1 MITEDYVKFCF
12 DKLASQNIRK
22 SLREE
27 WLETNGLG
35 DYASSSLICCNT
47 RKYHGLLVA
56 GVGSI
61 ENRHVLLSGLEE
73 SFTAYQKELF
83 FSCHR
88 YPGNK
93 YFPPG
98 YEYLREMRQE
108 LWPFFRY
115 KFGDIVIT
123 KEIMLPAGES
133 RVLIKY
139 EMKNTPADAP
149 KIKLRLRPLL
159 AFRDFHS
166 LTRANDRLD
175 SEADPVGKGFVIKP
189 YDDLP
194 ALYAEVQGSYHFLPE
209 PAWYYNV
216 EYLLEQER
224 GFEYQEDLFQPGF
237 FEIELEQGKPVYFTA
252 GLEEYASAH
261 PQHKGEISKS
271 WDAEAKRRKENAQKA
286 KGVIGHLSLIGK
298 QFLVRQPNGSLGIIA
313 GYPWFNVWGR
323 DMYISLPGLTFCTG
337 DLESGLEILRFAAKA
352 IKGGLVPNIFASDGV
367 SHAYNSVDASLW
379 YIWAIQQL
387 LKYYPDQLG
396 TVKKEFWPK
405 IKEIIKAYAS
415 GSIEYAEVDDAGLLK
430 VGAPN
435 TQLTW
440 MDATV
445 NGRAVTPRNG
455 FPVEINALWYNALAF
470 SDQLA
475 VEFKDAKWKHD
486 SQLKTMKEEFFRRF
500 WVTDS
505 LGGYLADV
513 WRTDHV
519 DTTFRPNQIFAV
531 SLPFAILPDE
541 YHTELVKRV
550 RHHLFTPVGLRT
562 LAPGSQGYAAEYAG
576 GIEKRDGAYHQ
587 GTVWPWLLG
596 AFVEGMLRTAW
607 NSNTTVLKLLDSL
620 KPLFVNHLKEAGIG
634 TISEVFD
641 GDPPHI
647 PGGTISQAWSVAES
661 LRMLAL
667 IKDASKDVYAAWE
680 TEINGDVE

>member
-1 MITEDYVKFCF
+1 MKFCF

-35 DYASSSLICCNT
+35 DYASSSLVNCNT
-47 RKYHGLLVA
+47 RKYHGLLVTGFGA
-56 GVGSI
+56 V
-61 ENRHVLLSGLEE
+61 ENRHVLLSTIEE
-73 SFTAYQKELF
+73 SFTVYQKELF

-88 YPGNK
+88 YPGNR

-98 YEYLREMRQE
+98 YEYLREMSQD

-123 KEIMLPAGES
+123 KEIMMITGES
-133 RVLIKY
+133 RVVIKY
-139 EMKNTPADAP
+139 EMKSAPPDTPQA
-149 KIKLRLRPLL
+149 KLRLRPLV
-159 AFRDFHS
+159 AFRHFHS
-166 LTRANDRLD
+166 LIRRNDELD
-175 SEADPVGKGFVIKP
+175 AQADPAGKGFVIKP
-189 YDDLP
+189 YDHLP
-194 ALYAEVQGSYHFLPE
+194 PLYAEVQGDYKFTPE
-209 PAWYYNV
+209 QAWFYNV

-224 GFEYQEDLFQPGF
+224 GFEYQEDLFQPGV
-237 FEIELEQGKPVYFTA
+237 FEIELKAEKPIFFTA
-252 GLEEYASAH
+252 ALEEYALAH
-261 PQHKGEISKS
+261 PQHKAHISKL
-271 WDAEAKRRKENAQKA
+271 WDAEAKLRQERAKA
-286 KGVIGHLSLIGK
+286 AGKGFIGHLSYISK
-298 QFLVRQPNGSLGIIA
+298 QFLVRQADGNLAIIA
-313 GYPWFNVWGR
+313 GYPWFNIWGR
-323 DMYISLPGLTFCTG
+323 DMYISLPGLTFSTG

-352 IKGGLVPNIFASDGV
+352 IKGGVVPNIFAADGA
-367 SHAYNSVDASLW
+367 SHAYNSADASLW
-379 YIWAIQQL
+379 YIWSVQQL
-387 LKYYPDQLG
+387 LKYYPDQINV
-396 TVKKEFWPK
+396 VKKEFWPK

-415 GSIEYAEVDDAGLLK
+415 GSVEHTGVDEAGLLR

-475 VEFKDAKWKHD
+475 VEFKDTKWRHAG
-486 SQLKTMKEEFFRRF
+486 QLEIMKKEFFRRF

-513 WRTDHV
+513 WSSDHV

-531 SLPFAILPDE
+531 SLEYAILPE
-541 YHTELVKRV
+541 EHHTELVKRV
-550 RHHLFTPVGLRT
+550 RHHLFTNVGLRT
-562 LAPGSQGYAAEYAG
+562 LAPGSQGYAAEYSG
-576 GIEKRDGAYHQ
+576 GVEKRDGAYHQ

-596 AFVEGMLRTAW
+596 AFTEGLLRTAS
-607 NSNTTVLKLLDSL
+607 NSNTTVFKLLDSL
-620 KPLFVNHLKEAGIG
+620 KPLFVDHLKQAGIG

-647 PGGTISQAWSVAES
+647 PGGAISQAWSVAEC
-661 LRMLAL
+661 LRMLTL
-667 IKDASKDVYAAWE
+667 MKEASNDIYTAWE
-680 TEINGDVE
+680 SEIYGDIR

>member
-1 MITEDYVKFCF
+1 VKFRF

-56 GVGSI
+56 GINSI
-61 ENRHVLLSGLEE
+61 DNRHVLLSALEE

-88 YPGNK
+88 YPGNR

-108 LWPFFRY
+108 FSPYFRY

-123 KEIMLPAGES
+123 KEIMMITGES
-133 RVLIKY
+133 RVVIKY
-139 EMKNTPADAP
+139 EVKSSPPDAP
-149 KIKLRLRPLL
+149 QMKLRLRPLL
-159 AFRDFHS
+159 SFRHFHS
-166 LTRANDRLD
+166 LTRHNDTLD
-175 SEADPVGKGFVIKP
+175 TEALPVGSGFVIKP
-189 YDDLP
+189 YDSLP
-194 ALYAEVQGSYHFLPE
+194 SLYVEVQGNYRWEEE
-209 PAWYYNV
+209 PAWYFNV

-224 GFEYQEDLFQPGF
+224 GFDYQEDLFQPGV
-237 FEIELEQGKPVYFTA
+237 FEIDLLPDKPVYFTA
-252 GLEEYASAH
+252 ALDEFASVH
-261 PQHKGEISKS
+261 PQHKGHISKL
-271 WDAEAKRRKENAQKA
+271 WDSETKLRKERAGKTP
-286 KGVIGHLSLIGK
+286 GLIGYLSSVGK
-298 QFLVRQPNGSLGIIA
+298 QFLVRQPDGTLGIIA
-313 GYPWFNVWGR
+313 GYHWFNIWGR

-337 DLESGLEILRFAAKA
+337 DLESGLEILRYAAKA
-352 IKGGLVPNIFASDGV
+352 IKKGLVPNIFASDGT

-379 YIWAIQQL
+379 YIWAVQQL
-387 LKYYPDQLG
+387 LKYYPDEIN

-405 IKEIIKAYAS
+405 IKEIITAYSS
-415 GSIEYAEVDDAGLLK
+415 GLVEHAETDEAGLLK

-440 MDATV
+440 MDASV

-470 SDQLA
+470 SDSLA
-475 VEFKDAKWKHD
+475 KEFKDTKWKHTG
-486 SQLKTMKEEFFRRF
+486 QLEKMKEEFLRRF

-513 WRTDHV
+513 WSPDYV
-519 DTTFRPNQIFAV
+519 DTSFRPNQIFAV
-531 SLPFAILPDE
+531 SLPFAILAQE

-562 LAPGSQGYAAEYAG
+562 LAPGSQGYAAEYG
-576 GIEKRDGAYHQ
+576 GGVEKRDGAYHQ
-587 GTVWPWLLG
+587 GTVWAWLLG

-607 NSNTTVLKLLDSL
+607 NSDTTVLKILDSV

-661 LRMLAL
+661 LRMLTL
-667 IKDASKDVYAAWE
+667 IKEASPDVYAVWE
-680 TEINGDVE
+680 SDIIGDD